1 MLITCWSV
9 KGGSGVSVVSAAL
22 AGLLAQRHG
31 GGAIVDLGGDQPAVL
46 GVSEPSGPGVLDWC
60 ASTAGAEQL
69 ARLALEVAGD
79 LLLVPRGKG
88 PQVVQADRATE
99 LAQALADLAP
109 VVVVDAGLPLTA
121 AHQEE
126 GPFGEEPHAVFL
138 RRHGS
143 SLFVTRAC
151 YLALRRVKALQVA
164 ADGVIIV
171 DEPGRALDAKD
182 VSGVLDLPV
191 VGVVEA
197 DPQVSRAVD
206 SGTLLRRIPS
216 SLARGLRHAG

>member
-1 MLITCWSV
+1 M
-9 KGGSGVSVVSAAL
+9 
-22 AGLLAQRHG
+22 
-31 GGAIVDLGGDQPAVL
+31 
-46 GVSEPSGPGVLDWC
+46 
-60 ASTAGAEQL
+60 
-69 ARLALEVAGD
+69 
-79 LLLVPRGKG
+79 
-88 PQVVQADRATE
+88 
-99 LAQALADLAP
+99 
-109 VVVVDAGLPLTA
+109 
-121 AHQEE
+121 
-126 GPFGEEPHAVFL
+126 
-138 RRHGS
+138 
-143 SLFVTRAC
+143 TRAC